1 MNMTWAVFELTSFF
15 AAFALL
21 ALFANAAAPWREV
34 DLTPQ
39 ACLAFWKS
47 AILSLTRA
55 GYAELAGVFGNHSK
69 KA

>member
-1 MNMTWAVFELTSFF
+1 MNMTWAVFELTSV
-15 AAFALL
+15 FALL
-21 ALFANAAAPWREV
+21 ANAAATWREV